1 MYRTELPHSSPIHF
15 LMKLMFNTID
25 NKPQK
30 PISYFS
36 LNYII
41 KNPNIYKVVR
51 KGCFLVNFVFKNI
64 FRDEKI

>member
-30 PISYFS
+30 PISYF